1 MLTKKSSVIATKRS
15 TASSHT
21 GQLNV
26 NRPMGMRNRMT
37 ANRIAWVTKHP
48 NPGPS
53 LGSRSS
59 L

>member
-1 MLTKKSSVIATKRS
+1 MNRS
-15 TASSHT
+15 AASSQT

-26 NRPMGMRNRMT
+26 KRPTGISSRIA
-37 ANRIAWVTKHP
+37 ANRIACQMKQP

-53 LGSRSS
+53 FGSRSS

>member
-1 MLTKKSSVIATKRS
+1 MLTKNSRMRS
-15 TASSHT
+15 TNSRSDSSHT
-21 GQLNV
+21 GQLKA
-26 NRPMGMRNRMT
+26 NRPTGMSSRMT

-53 LGSRSS
+53 FGSSSS